1 MPRRCSKQPGA
12 RQRDLGGPDASSYY
26 PLDLFDLWWSYQ
38 RPQNYPVP
46 TVLEGKL
53 AATRRSLVGE
63 RLSGR
68 RPSCLLDLDQGSKQR
83 RLRTAQRRIHPHHR
97 LSPCRCLRND
107 GPQSTYTVKDA
118 TYIRFGHLFAAPR
131 AANTHDAASKHRL
144 PTGPCHWTKTHP
156 ELLPRGQRKGSNK
169 LTDEDV
175 RVIRRE
181 YASHAI
187 SQKALSQRYHVDPA
201 VISRIVRH
209 MIWRHVT

>member
-1 MPRRCSKQPGA
+1 MHPHTTPSIC
-12 RQRDLGGPDASSYY
+12 LTCGGPTSAPKITRCRLCWKVSWPPLEDRLWANVSRVDDPLACWIWTRAVSSEGYGRLNDEY
-26 PLDLFDLWWSYQ
+26 THIIAYRLAGGVIPSGWFVCHTCDN
-38 RPQNYPVP
+38 RP
-46 TVLEGKL
+46 
-53 AATRRSLVGE
+53 
-63 RLSGR
+63 
-68 RPSCLLDLDQGSKQR
+68 
-83 RLRTAQRRIHPHHR
+83 
-97 LSPCRCLRND
+97 CLRND

>member
-1 MPRRCSKQPGA
+1 MHPHTTPSIC
-12 RQRDLGGPDASSYY
+12 LTCGGPTSAPKITRCRLCWKVSWPPLEDRLWANVSRVDDPLACWIWTRAVSSEGYGRLNDEY
-26 PLDLFDLWWSYQ
+26 THIIAYRLAGGVIPSGWFVCHTCDN
-38 RPQNYPVP
+38 RP
-46 TVLEGKL
+46 
-53 AATRRSLVGE
+53 
-63 RLSGR
+63 
-68 RPSCLLDLDQGSKQR
+68 
-83 RLRTAQRRIHPHHR
+83 
-97 LSPCRCLRND
+97 CLRND

-131 AANTHDAASKHRL
+131 AANTHDAA
-144 PTGPCHWTKTHP
+144 
-156 ELLPRGQRKGSNK
+156 SNK